1 MKKKLFIG
9 IGALLVI
16 FAVATF
22 FIYGSLDS
30 ITEKAI
36 EKYGSEITQTAVSI
50 DRVKI
55 SPASG
60 EGLLKG
66 LQIGNPKG
74 FSGDYAVSIGTI
86 RIAIDVKSITRD
98 PIIIKEILIDKPS
111 VIYELTATGN
121 NFSAIVKNIQKYGDT
136 ADEKIT
142 QAVGKKE
149 GKEGLRL
156 IIEKLRINNGEVM
169 IEAAASKGGDINTKL
184 SNLYI
189 EHIGKSRGSASPGEV
204 AEKIND
210 QESSN
215 EKIQS
220 L

>member
-9 IGALLVI
+9 IGTLLVI

-36 EKYGSEITQTAVSI
+36 EKYGSEITQTAVSLN
-50 DRVKI
+50 RVKI

-74 FSGDYAVSIGTI
+74 FSSNYAVNIGTI
-86 RIAIDVKSITRD
+86 RISVDVKSITKNS
-98 PIIIKEILIDKPS
+98 IVIKEIFIDKPS
-111 VIYELTATGN
+111 VIYELTAKGN

-136 ADEKIT
+136 SDEKTT
-142 QAVGKKE
+142 QAAGKKE
-149 GKEGLRL
+149 GKEGPRL

-169 IEAAASKGGDINTKL
+169 IEATASKGGNISTKL
-184 SNLYI
+184 SNLDI
-189 EHIGKSRGSASPGEV
+189 EDIGKSRGNASPGEV
-204 AEKIND
+204 AERIND